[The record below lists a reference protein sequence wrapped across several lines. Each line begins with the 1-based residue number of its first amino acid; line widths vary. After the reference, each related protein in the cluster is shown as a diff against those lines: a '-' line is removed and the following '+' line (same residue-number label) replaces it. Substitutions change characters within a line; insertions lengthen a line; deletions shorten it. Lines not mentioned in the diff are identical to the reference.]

1 MSLCSANSFHFQNPG
16 ASSGITVLNAVMAD
30 FSYGKH
36 AHEEL
41 AIGVTNAGVQDF
53 SCNGRYFSS
62 LPGDIILFNPE
73 DVHNGSPGGGD
84 VLKYTMLYFDTD
96 KFYPLVGC
104 ASNGVMTKWRIPQT
118 HFRDAVLRSMLL
130 DISQHAGSLAISA
143 LEQEHELY
151 ALAVHI
157 AKILGRF
164 HPDGWTNK
172 KDALLLRVRDY
183 IHNNFAE
190 DISIDELSHVANISK
205 YHLIRLFRSQFGL
218 SPHQYILN
226 HRINKVREAL
236 KNGVSATDVAHEFG
250 FFDSS
255 HLNRHFKRAYGVTPK
270 QYQLQVQ
277 R

>member
-1 MSLCSANSFHFQNPG
+1 
-16 ASSGITVLNAVMAD
+16 MAD

-41 AIGVTNAGVQDF
+41 AIGVTTAGVQEF
-53 SCNGRYFSS
+53 FCNGRHFRSF
-62 LPGDIILFNPE
+62 PGDIILFNPD
-73 DVHNGSPGGGD
+73 DVHNGNPGGGNI
-84 VLKYTMLYFDTD
+84 LKYTMLYFDPD
-96 KFYPLVGC
+96 KLSPLVGC
-104 ASNGVMTKWRIPQT
+104 ASNDMLTKCRIPQT
-118 HFRDAVLRSMLL
+118 HFRDSALRSMLL
-130 DISQHAGSLAISA
+130 AISQHAGEPASSA

-151 ALAVHI
+151 AVAVQM

-164 HPDGWTNK
+164 QPDGWINK
-172 KDALLLRVRDY
+172 KDAFLLTVRDY
-183 IHNNFAE
+183 IHDNIEE
-190 DISIDELSHVANISK
+190 DISIDELSHVANMSK

-218 SPHQYILN
+218 PPHQYILN
-226 HRINKVREAL
+226 HRINKAREAL

>member
-1 MSLCSANSFHFQNPG
+1 MSLSSANSFHFQNPG
-16 ASSGITVLNAVMAD
+16 SSSGITVLNAVMAD

-41 AIGVTNAGVQDF
+41 AIGVTTAGVQEF
-53 SCNGRYFSS
+53 SCKGRYFSS

-84 VLKYTMLYFDTD
+84 VLKYTMLYFDPG
-96 KFYPLVGC
+96 KLYPLVGC
-104 ASNGVMTKWRIPQT
+104 ASNELMTKCRIPQT
-118 HFRDAVLRSMLL
+118 HFRDAALRSTLL
-130 DISQHAGSLAISA
+130 GLSRHAGQLANSP

-151 ALAVHI
+151 AVAVHI
-157 AKILGRF
+157 AKMLGRF

-183 IHNNFAE
+183 IHANIEA
-190 DISIDELSHVANISK
+190 DISIDELSHVTTMSK

-218 SPHQYILN
+218 TPHQYILN

-236 KNGVSATDVAHEFG
+236 KNGVSATSVAHEFG

-255 HLNRHFKRAYGVTPK
+255 HLNRHFKRAYGITPK